1 VARATGKPYIL
12 QVWGTDVEL
21 ARRAPAFARPIVHGA
36 RLVIAPSTALAA
48 EAERLGAR
56 EVRVIPNGVA
66 IPEHVAEPEDPPHV
80 LFAGRL
86 SAEKGIL
93 DLLEA
98 TEGLTRVIVG
108 DGPLRGHVPDTVG
121 FVSHDQLGGYYER
134 AAVVACPSHREGYG
148 VVAREAMAY
157 GRPVVATPVGGLIDA
172 VVDGETGLV
181 VPPGDVAAL
190 RGALERLL
198 GDKELR
204 RRLGAAGRL
213 QMQQGGDWVESLV
226 DAYRAVVREA

>member
-1 VARATGKPYIL
+1 
-12 QVWGTDVEL
+12 
-21 ARRAPAFARPIVHGA
+21 
-36 RLVIAPSTALAA
+36 
-48 EAERLGAR
+48 
-56 EVRVIPNGVA
+56 
-66 IPEHVAEPEDPPHV
+66 
-80 LFAGRL
+80 
-86 SAEKGIL
+86 
-93 DLLEA
+93 
-98 TEGLTRVIVG
+98 
-108 DGPLRGHVPDTVG
+108 
-121 FVSHDQLGGYYER
+121 
-134 AAVVACPSHREGYG
+134 
-148 VVAREAMAY
+148 MAY